1 MARKDK
7 KGEFHNLVKDKKLP
21 ILTIDGR
28 WHEIFTEERKTPAVR
43 ELEQQVNDLLKRQGK
58 LVNDIKDMK
67 KLKNNLM
74 QEIMDNMDVGMDG
87 TAGKEKDKKLGRNKQ
102 FITELNEKIEQAMD
116 ELGDL
121 PYQIKE
127 VNEAL
132 MSESVTLFYECLE
145 KNKEALSE
153 VADWINNIREE
164 LKHKIL
170 LKQDLELN
178 NTQIYSYMHDV
189 LGAELMEL
197 FDKEYHIKK

>member
-1 MARKDK
+1 MARKEK
-7 KGEFHNLVKDKKLP
+7 KSEFHKLVKDKKLP
-21 ILTIDGR
+21 ILTLDGR
-28 WHEIFTEERKTPAVR
+28 WHEIFTEDRKTSAIK
-43 ELEQQVNDLLKRQGK
+43 ELEQQVNDLLKKQGK

-67 KLKNNLM
+67 KLKNGLM
-74 QEIMDNMDVGMDG
+74 QEIMDNMDIGRDN
-87 TAGKEKDKKLGRNKQ
+87 AGKEKDKKLGRNKQ
-102 FITELNEKIEQAMD
+102 FITELNEKIELAMD

-127 VNEAL
+127 ANEAL
-132 MSESVTLFYECLE
+132 MSESVALFYERLE
-145 KNKEALSE
+145 KNKEELSQ
-153 VADWINNIREE
+153 VADWINSIREE

-170 LKQDLELN
+170 LKQDLEVN